1 MGTVPRR
8 CCSLGAVPACVLLL
22 AGCGRAPAG
31 DAADPAAPAG
41 GVGRAAAPA
50 GGVGRAESP
59 PPSGG
64 TGLGERLV
72 ALRAARAARPALVE
86 TEREVFEFGTPA
98 REEDAGDVTGPV
110 VAPFSW
116 EPPAAPDVGQG
127 EAPLRVIGV
136 VEAPPPA
143 GRVAVVSDGAG
154 VYHGRVGEV
163 VAGRYRVVA
172 VDGSEV
178 AVEVLPGRERRRLR
192 FR

>member
-1 MGTVPRR
+1 MGTALRR
-8 CCSLGAVPACVLLL
+8 CRSWGAVSVCIVLL
-22 AGCGRAPAG
+22 AGCGGTPAG
-31 DAADPAAPAG
+31 DAEDPAAPAG
-41 GVGRAAAPA
+41 RVEDAASPAP
-50 GGVGRAESP
+50 P
-59 PPSGG
+59 GG

-72 ALRAARAARPALVE
+72 ALRAARPALLH
-86 TEREVFEFGTPA
+86 TEREVFEFGPPA
-98 REEDAGDVTGPV
+98 REEDAGDVIGPV

-116 EPPAAPDVGQG
+116 EPP
-127 EAPLRVIGV
+127 EAPGARQAETALRVIGV

-143 GRVAVVSDGAG
+143 GRVAVVTDGVG

>member
-1 MGTVPRR
+1 MRNTQRR
-8 CCSLGAVPACVLLL
+8 CRTLGVLPVCVLLL
-22 AGCGRAPAG
+22 AGCGREPAG
-31 DAADPAAPAG
+31 DAADPVAPTGAAVNPAESAG
-41 GVGRAAAPA
+41 GGGSAATTPA
-50 GGVGRAESP
+50 
-59 PPSGG
+59 PSGG
-64 TGLGERLV
+64 TRLGERLV
-72 ALRAARAARPALVE
+72 ALRAARPALVE

-98 REEDAGDVTGPV
+98 REEDIGDVTDPV

-116 EPPAAPDVGQG
+116 EPPTVPDAGQEEAA
-127 EAPLRVIGV
+127 LRVIGV

-143 GRVAVVSDGAG
+143 GRVAVVTDGVG